1 MPKYEPMKNARKKVL
16 FDDTPA
22 LKQKDRSR
30 TKNAKDRTEA
40 DKYRR
45 HSKEVGRQQ

>member
-1 MPKYEPMKNARKKVL
+1 MKNANKKVL

-30 TKNAKDRTEA
+30 TKIAKERTEA
-40 DKYRR
+40 DKYRKQ
-45 HSKEVGRQQ
+45 SKEVGRQP